1 MLDFNTSHDIVH
13 KASGGTSTCEYCQ
26 GKMDKKSCTT
36 RAEEL
41 VAEQNE
47 RRNRMSTGY
56 YTFNEKDKVVGAI
69 DMETILGGEDV
80 GDTQEI
86 KVLPLGKW
94 NTTKYGSVEIT
105 KKHIDEMV
113 KNFSIRKGIPIDT
126 DHDGGASNGWADKL
140 TAKDDGLYATIKW
153 NTQGKKYLNEKIY
166 KYFSP
171 EFSFSYTDPQTSKKY
186 GATFLAGT
194 LTNRPLFK
202 NLPALT
208 ANEKAIENSLLTD
221 ENITVLLLHHD
232 MDLNSL
238 KTKSLEELKAND
250 SEFNFVKENSD
261 KLTADERFKFNMQT
275 PADEEAKKAAEA
287 DKKKKEEEEEMKKK
301 KEMEAKKGN
310 EETVTL
316 KASEVEAL
324 KAGAEAGIKAAEEL
338 RSMKAKETVKSY
350 LASESNKAGFLPKAE
365 DDLVKLTLSFNDEQK
380 ELFEKVVKQISTVEF
395 GEKGASNSSLT
406 KGSEFENLVDKLMAD
421 DKNLTYGQATTK
433 AAEQNPDA
441 YKAYEEGL
449 KATVK

>member
-1 MLDFNTSHDIVH
+1 MDFNTSHDIVH
-13 KASGGTSTCEYCQ
+13 KYAGGTSNCEYCQ
-26 GKMDKKSCTT
+26 GKMDKKACTKK
-36 RAEEL
+36 AEEI
-41 VAEQNE
+41 VMEQNE
-47 RRNRMSTGY
+47 KRNRMSSGY
-56 YTFNEKDKVVGAI
+56 YSFAEKDKVVSAI
-69 DMETILGGEDV
+69 DMETILGSDSTP
-80 GDTQEI
+80 DTQEI

-153 NTQGKKYLNEKIY
+153 NTQGKKYLDEKIY

-171 EFSFSYTDPQTSKKY
+171 EFSFNYKDPQTSKTF

-208 ANEKAIENSLLTD
+208 ASEDKNPLLTD
-221 ENITVLLLHHD
+221 ENITVVLLSHD

-238 KTKSLEELKAND
+238 KTKSLEELKAN
-250 SEFNFVKENSD
+250 EEELNFVKANAD
-261 KLTADERFKFNMQT
+261 KLTTDERFKFNMQT
-275 PADEEAKKAAEA
+275 PKDEEDKKASEDAA
-287 DKKKKEEEEEMKKK
+287 KKKKEEEEATRKK
-301 KEMEAKKGN
+301 KEEEAKKGS
-310 EETVTL
+310 EQITITASELETLKANAEAGL
-316 KASEVEAL
+316 KASEDL
-324 KAGAEAGIKAAEEL
+324 KV
-338 RSMKAKETVKSY
+338 MKANEEVENKY
-350 LASESNKAGFLPKAE
+350 LASESNKGGFLPKAKE
-365 DDLVKLTLSFNDEQK
+365 DLVKLTLSFNDEQK
-380 ELFEKVVKQISTVEF
+380 ELFDKVVKSISTVEF

-406 KGSEFENLVDKLMAD
+406 KGSDFEKLVEKIEADEKVSYSEAVKLAS
-421 DKNLTYGQATTK
+421 
-433 AAEQNPDA
+433 ERNPEA

-449 KATVK
+449 NATVK